1 LRHPSLRLRLLG
13 LAALSVAAALVVA
26 GLAIGAL
33 FVVNVDASVRAGLA
47 SSLSR
52 LVALIDPGTGTLS
65 QPMADPRYEV
75 PASGIYWQINNETSG
90 TVERS
95 RSLWDF
101 TLASPAVDDPG
112 GEHFATIAGP
122 ADQSLSALIRTVRF
136 GDAAFRVT
144 LAENRAVLNESV
156 QRFGWQLAVAL
167 GVLGLALLAAA
178 WAQVRLGLAPLENLR
193 IGIEALRHRPEARL
207 ASSYPR
213 EVMPLVGEVNAL
225 LETQDAAM
233 GFARARAA
241 DLAHGLKTPL
251 SVLDSVAEKLAR
263 TGDAETSATLGE
275 LAAEMSD
282 RIDYQLRLSRLR
294 LRTEAHQLSASLTE
308 AVTRSLAV
316 LQKTREG
323 EVLKWE
329 LSSGNPVLVDMDSH
343 DLIELVGV
351 LLENAAKW
359 ASHRVVVTIGAVD
372 DKALLTI
379 ADDGPGL
386 PEHQLAQLGHRGV
399 RLDENRK
406 GSGLGL
412 AIAHEIVAIN
422 SGIVAFSR
430 ADEGGLKV
438 TVTLTLAR

>member
-13 LAALSVAAALVVA
+13 LALVSVAAALVVA

-47 SSLSR
+47 ASLSR
-52 LVALIDPGTGTLS
+52 LVALIDPATGTLS

-75 PASGIYWQINNETSG
+75 PASGIYWQIDNDKTG

-101 TLASPAVDDPG
+101 TLTAPAADDRG

-156 QRFGWQLAVAL
+156 QRFGWQLAIAL

-178 WAQVRLGLAPLENLR
+178 WAQVRLGLAPLEKLR
-193 IGIEALRHRPEARL
+193 AGIEALRHRPETRL

-213 EVMPLVGEVNAL
+213 EVMPLVAEVNAL

-233 GFARARAA
+233 GFARSRAA

-251 SVLDSVAEKLAR
+251 SVLDSVAEKLSR
-263 TGDAETSATLGE
+263 SGDAETSATLGE

-294 LRTEAHQLSASLTE
+294 LRTEAHQLSASLTD

-359 ASHRVVVTIGAVD
+359 AAHRVVVTIGAVD
-372 DKALLTI
+372 GKARLTI

-399 RLDENRK
+399 RLDESRK

-412 AIAHEIVAIN
+412 AIAHEIVALN